1 MRNPISLIIIT
12 LLLATGSYAQE
23 INLEE
28 CFRLVEEN
36 HPKAGEKGLL
46 DKSLQ
51 VRLQQLNK
59 NFLPQLNL
67 SAQATYQS
75 EVTRVDIDVPA
86 MNLDIP
92 SPDKDQ
98 YKATLNLSQTIYDG
112 GLTKTKKELEKAG
125 NQIDKQQVETTL
137 FQVKKNVTTT
147 YFSILLLQR
156 QKARLRTT
164 RDKLKAKYK
173 KVQSAVSHGAA
184 LPVDTNIMKVELVKL
199 NNQIQQLERQRNT
212 AFQILSELTGE
223 EFSPERKLSEEKYG
237 LQDQNNFESR
247 PEMELLSLQQK
258 RINDYKE
265 LNKRKYFPKVM
276 AFSTAGYGKP
286 GLNMLSEDFDTYWM
300 VGAQVSWDL
309 WDWNQKSDEQK
320 ILSLKQDIL
329 EKEKENL
336 AKNLSVKLVKKKA
349 EIEDYQSQIKDDR
362 KVFELYT
369 EIVDS
374 YASKLKNGTINSA
387 EYIEQLNKQKK
398 AQLEYEMHKI
408 KLEKAKVEYNLTL
421 GTL

>member
-1 MRNPISLIIIT
+1 MRKPISLIIIT

-112 GLTKTKKELEKAG
+112 GLTKTNKELEKAG

-212 AFQILSELTGE
+212 AFQILSEHTGE

-369 EIVDS
+369 DIVDS

>member
-1 MRNPISLIIIT
+1 MRKPISLIIIT